1 MDILEL
7 KSRFPKLYQEVFAL
21 GFNSEV
27 KCQFNSEANRD
38 DSEQRKVE
46 AAELIAGSVQ
56 GRDRA
61 PVSYAR
67 VPAKVA
73 GSGGPAFVV
82 PTY

>member
-21 GFNSEV
+21 G
-27 KCQFNSEANRD
+27 FNSEANRD

>member
-38 DSEQRKVE
+38 DSEQRRVE
-46 AAELIAGSVQ
+46 AAELIADS
-56 GRDRA
+56 GRNRA
-61 PVSYAR
+61 PVGFAR
-67 VPAKVA
+67 V
-73 GSGGPAFVV
+73 GSNGQGFVV